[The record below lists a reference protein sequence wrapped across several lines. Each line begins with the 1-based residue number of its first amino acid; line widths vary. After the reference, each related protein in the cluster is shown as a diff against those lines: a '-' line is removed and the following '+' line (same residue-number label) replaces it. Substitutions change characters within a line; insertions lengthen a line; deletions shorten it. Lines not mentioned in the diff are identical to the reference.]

1 MFHQPLGD
9 RQEAAFHQLLGD
21 RSEGACHLM
30 GGMPEALFHQLME
43 DRKGERCKWQG
54 TEHSHPEV
62 WDHSLVCIQ
71 VVGCPEALLMKLTG

>member
-1 MFHQPLGD
+1 MGSPCLKGAVFQQPLGD
-9 RQEAAFHQLLGD
+9 RQ
-21 RSEGACHLM
+21 EGACHLM

-43 DRKGERCKWQG
+43 NRKGGGGGCKWQG